1 MSDMCRDYPSDDQRV
16 TDRQMLL
23 LTCNQEWQYTE
34 WTFSHIIN
42 AIVTTVTVVTIQS
55 QRTESETYGEVSLEH
70 LRSTVRVIATD
81 LTSIAD
87 VEAVQFVQPVRYWLH
102 TNTHSTQHRYTHTYI
117 HTVHSSDIFITSN
130 VTSRHRGPKWKLR
143 AGYRALSLQCTY
155 YLCVALFMLR
165 TLYFSSSSAV
175 FSTPFVYPNFG
186 HRPQS
191 LVYLCAKFCFCR
203 GLHCWASPWR
213 KSAYSIT
220 QSLASLFDAP
230 GTEVS
235 NINNMWV
242 CKARNVIIEAE
253 SEALA
258 VAGWVTMKK
267 EMLLV

>member
-1 MSDMCRDYPSDDQRV
+1 MSDMCRDYPSDDQWV

-70 LRSTVRVIATD
+70 LWSTVRVIATD

-155 YLCVALFMLR
+155 YLCVALLCCELYIFHHR
-165 TLYFSSSSAV
+165 VWYSPRHSCIQTLGIVLNPLF
-175 FSTPFVYPNFG
+175 TFVPNFV
-186 HRPQS
+186 S
-191 LVYLCAKFCFCR
+191 VV
-203 GLHCWASPWR
+203 ASTAELALGE
-213 KSAYSIT
+213 KAHT
-220 QSLASLFDAP
+220 QSPSHSLAYLMP
-230 GTEVS
+230 REPK
-235 NINNMWV
+235 WV
-242 CKARNVIIEAE
+242 ILIICEFVRHAM
-253 SEALA
+253 SS
-258 VAGWVTMKK
+258 
-267 EMLLV
+267 